1 MTDHALLS
9 VDEMYQADRGAV
21 TAGVDSLT
29 LMENAARAVVS
40 AIRAR
45 WSPRPVA
52 VLCGPGNNG
61 GDGFAIARLLQANG
75 WPVRLALL
83 GDPGRL
89 SGDAATNQARWT
101 GPTAAL
107 NTDILDG
114 AGLVID
120 ALFGAGLSRPVEGV
134 AADVLRG
141 VAVPCIAVDIP
152 SGIDGNTGA
161 VKGTSTRAALT
172 VTFCRAKPG
181 HWLMPGAELRGDLIV
196 ADIGVPDDVIIEI
209 SP

>member
-9 VDEMYQADRGAV
+9 VDEMYRADRGAV

-29 LMENAARAVVS
+29 LMENAGRAVVS

-61 GDGFAIARLLQANG
+61 GDGFVIARLLRASG

-89 SGDAATNQARWT
+89 SGDAAANQAQWT

-107 NTDILDG
+107 HTDILAG

-134 AADVLRG
+134 AADVLQAI
-141 VAVPCIAVDIP
+141 AVPALP
-152 SGIDGNTGA
+152 S
-161 VKGTSTRAALT
+161 TSRAALT
-172 VTFCRAKPG
+172 ETPAR
-181 HWLMPGAELRGDLIV
+181 
-196 ADIGVPDDVIIEI
+196 
-209 SP
+209 